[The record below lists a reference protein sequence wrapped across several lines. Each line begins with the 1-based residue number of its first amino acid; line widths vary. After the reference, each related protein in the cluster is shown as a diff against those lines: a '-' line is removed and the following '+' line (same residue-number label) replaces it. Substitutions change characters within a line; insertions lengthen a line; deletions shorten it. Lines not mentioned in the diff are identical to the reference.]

1 MKMRNKKILITGCCG
16 TVGRELVRQV
26 LMGDYGPAEVVGL
39 DNNESELF
47 FIDQKYIADTRASFF
62 MADNRDV
69 QALTQLFKEVD
80 IVFHT
85 AAFKHVVLCERSPME
100 AIQTNIHGVQ
110 NVITAAREN
119 NVGKVI
125 FTSSDK
131 AVNPTSVMGTT
142 KLMGERLITAA
153 NSNSK
158 DGNTIF
164 ASTRFGNVL
173 GSNGS
178 VIPIFKNQIKAGGPV
193 TITDPEMTRF
203 IMTIEQAAELVIDSA
218 GLAKGGEVLI
228 TKMPVISIMDLAKV
242 MIELLAPAYGHDAE
256 KIKIETVGC
265 KPGEKLYEELMS
277 DEETRRAVELE
288 RYFSVLP
295 AYRGIY
301 REIEYSYP
309 DFTSDIVD
317 NPYNSSVEANM
328 SMMEL
333 RAYLLRNGLLAEE
346 GIELPTERYWPGD
359 KEENRTESSKK
370 MNLAAKEITSV

>member
-1 MKMRNKKILITGCCG
+1 MRDKKILITGCCG
-16 TVGRELVRQV
+16 TVGRELVKQM
-26 LMGDYGPAEVVGL
+26 LSSNYSPAEVVGI

-47 FIDQKYIADTRASFF
+47 FIDQQYIGDNRASFYL
-62 MADNRDV
+62 ADNRDE
-69 QALTQLFKEVD
+69 QALNVLFKDVD
-80 IVFHT
+80 VVFHT

-100 AIQTNIHGVQ
+100 AVQTNIHGVQ
-110 NVITAAREN
+110 NVVSAAKLNGVSR
-119 NVGKVI
+119 VI

-158 DGNTIF
+158 DGNTVF

-193 TITDPEMTRF
+193 TITDPRMTRF
-203 IMTIEQAAELVIDSA
+203 IMTIDQAAALVIDSA
-218 GLAKGGEVLI
+218 EQARGGEVLI
-228 TKMPVISIMDLAKV
+228 TKMPVISILDLAKV
-242 MIELLAPAYGHDAE
+242 MIELLAPAYGLDPAQ
-256 KIKIETVGC
+256 IKIDTVGS

-301 REIEYSYP
+301 REIDYSYP
-309 DFTSDIVD
+309 SFITDTVD
-317 NPYNSSVEANM
+317 NPYNSAVEKNM
-328 SMMEL
+328 ERDEL
-333 RAYLLRNGLLAEE
+333 RTYLLKNGLLAED
-346 GIELPTERYWPGD
+346 GLDLPTERYWPGD
-359 KEENRTESSKK
+359 KEEHAKEAGKGD
-370 MNLAAKEITSV
+370 LAAGKEVSNA